1 MKEIFQNL
9 KINHKLFLLL
19 FFVSFI
25 LSIIGI
31 MTLQLSFNIYEGQ
44 LYQEAAES
52 LILSSEIVDMKFNE
66 IDKLSF
72 DILSDSEVQQYLTT
86 VQSQDTTYNW
96 YEALNKL
103 NKKMLEWA
111 FSENYIS
118 SIIIMDTQGNQYAWG
133 KEAVKIAP
141 ERIRYISHEAIEKE
155 GGSVWIEP
163 YSSDSSIVAARAIR
177 SIPDLQLT
185 NLGILIIRMDPEK
198 LFDES
203 SDQRLINKY
212 DSNLAILSENGLIYQ
227 RYNQLDS
234 SELASEM
241 DEKAGYFI
249 SNIKGRKYLVA
260 YITSRSTGWKFANII
275 PYSSILKNIKTVRIT
290 LVLVYIVIFILVF
303 YLSLL
308 FAKGITKPLKRLTDE
323 MKLVEEGRFDE
334 IAPVDITTVKQGDE
348 IAQLERDFHL
358 MVQKINSLI
367 KDNYL
372 KQIAVKESEFKALQ
386 AQINP
391 HFLYNTLDSI
401 NWLAKIN
408 KQHQIA
414 TMVKAL
420 GNLLRNSI
428 SIKSEVISLGNEIN
442 ILEDYIT
449 IQKCRYEERLDF
461 SIDISQE
468 YWQYMIPKLSIQPL
482 VENSIKHGLEKI
494 LGVCKIRVWAES
506 SENGLEIW
514 VQDNGP
520 GMDKDF
526 LAKLNKGEIKPRGSG
541 IGIKNIDDRIK
552 IIFGR
557 EYGIKIDSILGQGTK
572 VCIFIPY
579 KRSEDFV

>member
-1 MKEIFQNL
+1 
-9 KINHKLFLLL
+9 
-19 FFVSFI
+19 
-25 LSIIGI
+25 
-31 MTLQLSFNIYEGQ
+31 MTLQLSFNIYEEQ
-44 LYQEAAES
+44 LYQETAES

-66 IDKLSF
+66 IDKISF
-72 DILSDSEVQQYLTT
+72 DILSDKEVQQYLATIRAQNT
-86 VQSQDTTYNW
+86 SYNW

-111 FSENYIS
+111 FSRNYIS
-118 SIIIMDTQGNQYAWG
+118 SIVIMDTQGNQYAWG
-133 KEAVKIAP
+133 KDVIKIP
-141 ERIRYISHEAIEKE
+141 QTRIEFICERAIEKK
-155 GGSVWIEP
+155 GRSVWIEP

>member
-1 MKEIFQNL
+1 
-9 KINHKLFLLL
+9 
-19 FFVSFI
+19 
-25 LSIIGI
+25 
-31 MTLQLSFNIYEGQ
+31 MTLQLSFNIYEEQ
-44 LYQEAAES
+44 LYQETAES

-66 IDKLSF
+66 IDKISF
-72 DILSDSEVQQYLTT
+72 DILSDKEVQQYLATIRAQNT
-86 VQSQDTTYNW
+86 SYNW

-111 FSENYIS
+111 FSRNYIS
-118 SIIIMDTQGNQYAWG
+118 SIVIMDTQGNQYAWG
-133 KEAVKIAP
+133 KDVIKIP
-141 ERIRYISHEAIEKE
+141 QTRIEFICERAIEKK
-155 GGSVWIEP
+155 GRSVWIEP

-408 KQHQIA
+408 KKHQIA

>member
-31 MTLQLSFNIYEGQ
+31 MTLQLSFNIYEEQ
-44 LYQEAAES
+44 LYQETAES

-66 IDKLSF
+66 IDKISF
-72 DILSDSEVQQYLTT
+72 DILSDKEVQQYLATIRAQNT
-86 VQSQDTTYNW
+86 SYNW

-111 FSENYIS
+111 FSRNYIS
-118 SIIIMDTQGNQYAWG
+118 SIVIMDTQGNQYAWG
-133 KEAVKIAP
+133 KDVIKIP
-141 ERIRYISHEAIEKE
+141 QTRIEFICERAIEKK
-155 GGSVWIEP
+155 GRSVWIEP

>member
-1 MKEIFQNL
+1 
-9 KINHKLFLLL
+9 
-19 FFVSFI
+19 
-25 LSIIGI
+25 

-66 IDKLSF
+66 IDKISF
-72 DILSDSEVQQYLTT
+72 DILSDKEVQQYLATIRAQNT
-86 VQSQDTTYNW
+86 SYNW

-111 FSENYIS
+111 FSRNYIS
-118 SIIIMDTQGNQYAWG
+118 SIVIMDTQGNQYAWG
-133 KEAVKIAP
+133 KDVIKIP
-141 ERIRYISHEAIEKE
+141 QTRIEFICERAIEKK
-155 GGSVWIEP
+155 GRSVWIEP

>member
-1 MKEIFQNL
+1 
-9 KINHKLFLLL
+9 
-19 FFVSFI
+19 
-25 LSIIGI
+25 

-133 KEAVKIAP
+133 KEAAKIAP

-323 MKLVEEGRFDE
+323 VKLVEEGRFDE

>member
-1 MKEIFQNL
+1 MKEFFRKL
-9 KINHKLFLLL
+9 KINHKLFLIL
-19 FFVSFI
+19 FFLSFVLI
-25 LSIIGI
+25 VIGLAA
-31 MTLQLSFNIYEGQ
+31 LQLSFHIYEEQ
-44 LYQEAAES
+44 LYQETAES

-66 IDKLSF
+66 IDKISF
-72 DILSDSEVQQYLTT
+72 DILSDKEVQQYLATIRAQNT
-86 VQSQDTTYNW
+86 SYNW

-111 FSENYIS
+111 FSRNYIS
-118 SIIIMDTQGNQYAWG
+118 SIVIMDTQGNQYAWG
-133 KEAVKIAP
+133 KDVIKIP
-141 ERIRYISHEAIEKE
+141 QTRIEFICERAIEKK
-155 GGSVWIEP
+155 GRSVWIEP

-177 SIPDLQLT
+177 SIPDLQLE
-185 NLGILIIRMDPEK
+185 NLGVLIIRMDPEK
-198 LFDES
+198 LFEAS
-203 SDQRLINKY
+203 SNQRLISKY
-212 DSNLAILSENGLIYQ
+212 DSNLIIFSEKELVYQ
-227 RYNQLDS
+227 KYNQLDS
-234 SELASEM
+234 NKLAAKLNKE
-241 DEKAGYFI
+241 AGYFI
-249 SNIKGRKYLVA
+249 SSIHGEKYLVA
-260 YITSRSTGWKFANII
+260 YITSRNSSWKFANII
-275 PYSSILKNIKTVRIT
+275 PYSSILKNIAVVRIT
-290 LVLVYIVIFILVF
+290 LVLVYIAIFILVF
-303 YLSLL
+303 YLSFL
-308 FAKGITKPLKRLTDE
+308 FAKGITKPIERLTNE
-323 MKLVEEGRFDE
+323 MKLVEDGRFDE
-334 IAPVDITTVKQGDE
+334 ITPIDITAAKQGDE
-348 IAQLERDFHL
+348 VAQLERDFHL
-358 MVQKINSLI
+358 MVQKINALI

-372 KQIAVKESEFKALQ
+372 KQIAIKESEFKALQ

-401 NWLAKIN
+401 NWLAKLN

-428 SIKSEVISLGNEIN
+428 SIKSEVIPLKDEIN
-442 ILEDYIT
+442 ILKDYIT

-461 SIDISQE
+461 SINVNQE
-468 YWQYMIPKLSIQPL
+468 YWDYMIPKLSIQPL
-482 VENSIKHGLEKI
+482 VENSIKHGLEKV
-494 LGVCKIRVWAES
+494 LGVCKIRVWAEA
-506 SENGLEIW
+506 SENELEIW

-526 LAKLNKGEIKPRGSG
+526 LAKLNKGEVKPRGSG

>member
-66 IDKLSF
+66 IDKISF
-72 DILSDSEVQQYLTT
+72 DILSDKEVQQYLATIRAQNT
-86 VQSQDTTYNW
+86 SYNW

-111 FSENYIS
+111 FSRNYIS
-118 SIIIMDTQGNQYAWG
+118 SIVIMDTQGNQYAWG
-133 KEAVKIAP
+133 KDVIKIP
-141 ERIRYISHEAIEKE
+141 QTRIEFICERAIEKK
-155 GGSVWIEP
+155 GRSVWIEP